1 MPNSPITDAERDQ
14 IEELL
19 DRIGVWGMMMALSE
33 ISTAKEG
40 HVEEAWQ
47 DLRLAKRWGRPVPPP
62 LRLPR
67 LLRHQDLSSKYILRL
82 LIDV

>member
-33 ISTAKEG
+33 ISIAKEG

-47 DLRLAKRWGRPVPPP
+47 DQRLAKRWGR
-62 LRLPR
+62 
-67 LLRHQDLSSKYILRL
+67 LSQRFYKLAET
-82 LIDV
+82 IDDPYNS